1 MPEQKNTE
9 TIIILFMEIEEKIT
23 AAASIAYST
32 RATIDNTFALSKE
45 MLHKEG
51 CFVEC
56 GVGAGSQIMAMQL
69 AVEGTKKVIYAFDSF
84 EGIPM
89 AGEHDTS
96 QPGIGEIKHN
106 KFLPL
111 KERLVSS
118 GITCHSSKNVKDN
131 FERFGIPLTNI
142 LFIEGWFQDTLPLYE
157 TGPIALLRLDG
168 DLYESTMVCLEHLYP
183 LVVDGGCIIV
193 DDFSLD
199 GAKKAVQDYFNG
211 VLPEM
216 ITVDGGQGPA
226 YFYKK

>member
-1 MPEQKNTE
+1 
-9 TIIILFMEIEEKIT
+9 MEIEEKLT

-32 RATIDNTFALSKE
+32 RATVNNTYALAKE
-45 MLHKEG
+45 MLPLEG

-69 AVEGTKKVIYAFDSF
+69 AVQGTDKKIYAFDSF

-89 AGEHDTS
+89 AGEYDTS

-106 KFLPL
+106 QFAPL

-118 GITCHSSKNVKDN
+118 GITCHSDKNVIEN

-142 LFIEGWFQDTLPLYE
+142 LFIKGWFQDTLPIFP
-157 TGPIALLRLDG
+157 TGVISLLRLDG

-183 LVVDGGCIIV
+183 LLVEGGVVIL
-193 DDFSLD
+193 DDHALD
-199 GAKKAVQDYFNG
+199 GAKKAVHDYFKNE
-211 VLPEM
+211 LPDIIEL
-216 ITVDGGQGPA
+216 DGGKGVA
-226 YFYKK
+226 YFYKR

>member
-1 MPEQKNTE
+1 
-9 TIIILFMEIEEKIT
+9 MEIEKKLQ

-32 RATIDNTFALSKE
+32 RPTIDNTYNLSKQ
-45 MLHKEG
+45 MLPKEG

-69 AVEGTKKVIYAFDSF
+69 AALGTDKRVYAFDSF

-168 DLYESTMVCLEHLYP
+168 DLYESTLVCLEYLYP
-183 LVVDGGCIIV
+183 RLIIGGACIV
-193 DDFSLD
+193 DDWSLD
-199 GAKKAVQDYFNG
+199 GCEKAIRDYFKDNMPKIIFVEG
-211 VLPEM
+211 NS
-216 ITVDGGQGPA
+216 GPA

>member
-1 MPEQKNTE
+1 
-9 TIIILFMEIEEKIT
+9 MEISEKLT

-32 RATIDNTFALSKE
+32 RATVDNTFNLAKE
-45 MLHKEG
+45 MLLKEG

-69 AVEGTKKVIYAFDSF
+69 ACEGTNKVIYAFDSF

-96 QPGIGEIKHN
+96 QPGIGEIKHD
-106 KFLPL
+106 KFSPL
-111 KERLVSS
+111 EERLVSS

-142 LFIEGWFQDTLPLYE
+142 LFIEGWFQNTLPIYD

-168 DLYESTMVCLEHLYP
+168 DLYESTMVCLEYLYP
-183 LVVDGGCIIV
+183 RVIKGAIVVL
-193 DDFSLD
+193 DDDLTGSN
-199 GAKKAVQDYFNG
+199 KAVYDYFKGNI
-211 VLPEM
+211 PEM
-216 ITVDGGQGPA
+216 IFVEGNSGPA